1 MSLSHLGHGVIAF
14 FFGGL
19 LMLLGGCA
27 GTVTAP
33 KQSYDFGAFQ
43 QAAVPDTRLQVILA
57 EIQTTP
63 ALDSNAMLYRL
74 NYANGQQLQPY
85 AQARWS
91 MPPAQLL
98 AQRLRQQFAARGSLL
113 GSPADGVDNLP
124 LLHLELQEFSQIFT
138 APERSHAQLSLHAV
152 LVKNR
157 RIIAQGNFVRQTPS
171 ATQDA
176 AGGAQ
181 AMQQAA
187 DRLSTDLLDWLN
199 SQLHP

>member
-1 MSLSHLGHGVIAF
+1 MSLSRFCHGATALVF
-14 FFGGL
+14 SWL
-19 LMLLGGCA
+19 LLLLGGCA
-27 GTVTAP
+27 GTTAAP

-43 QAAVPDTRLQVILA
+43 QATVPDTRLQVVLA

-85 AQARWS
+85 AQARWA

-113 GSPADGVDNLP
+113 GSPADGVDKLP
-124 LLHLELQEFSQIFT
+124 QLRLELEEFSQIFT
-138 APERSHAQLSLHAV
+138 TPERSHAQLSLHAV

-157 RIIAQGNFVRQTPS
+157 HVIAQGHFVRQTPS

-187 DRLSTDLLDWLN
+187 DQLSTDLLDWLN
-199 SQLHP
+199 SQLRP